1 MKMDV
6 RRACRG
12 WLSALGSAVLLAAC
26 GGGGG
31 GGATPPSDP
40 QAQLQA
46 QGGTCVL
53 STQKAQLRDY
63 MRDWY
68 YFNEQMPDPD
78 PNNFTDIE
86 SYFYS
91 LLYSPANPYVASV
104 PPAHSGPS
112 DLWSFVMD
120 KGSFSSYFDDGADT
134 GFGLSTSF
142 PSDNGGMYY
151 LQIQDVDPASPA
163 YAAGLR
169 RGQHI
174 AYINGQSVI
183 GMKDDT
189 VVAAIYASNA
199 GQLLSLDTWDG
210 GAFKHFDVRA
220 ASYTMTLVQGV
231 SVLTTPSG
239 TQAGY
244 VRLNAFVDSA
254 GRDLMSAL
262 TRFKNAG
269 AVDSLII
276 DLRYDR
282 GGSLKLAAGLV
293 NQIVGA
299 NHEGLVLTQV
309 RFNNKQSK
317 LNDTVRF
324 VAADFAGWRTVY
336 VLTGPDTCSA
346 SEFVIN
352 TLKPYVNVVQIGAT
366 TCGKPFGFEPIVFD
380 APCDQKVFNAE
391 NFETF
396 NANGEGRYYAGLTPT
411 CDAADDLAHEPGTAQ
426 ETLTGM
432 ALSYIDTG
440 RCTTPGGTMMAAQSL
455 RSSAPARTIRHVY
468 PGLRNGMW
476 LTPAR

>member
-1 MKMDV
+1 MPG
-6 RRACRG
+6 RHN
-12 WLSALGSAVLLAAC
+12 LAIREKA
-26 GGGGG
+26 
-31 GGATPPSDP
+31 P

-91 LLYSPANPYVASV
+91 LLYYVRDRSVAS
-104 PPAHSGPS
+104 
-112 DLWSFVMD
+112 DQWSFVMD
-120 KGSFSSYFDDGADT
+120 KGSYSSYFDDGADT
-134 GFGLSTSF
+134 GFGLQTTY
-142 PSDNGGMYY
+142 PEDNPGLY
-151 LQIQDVDPASPA
+151 LQIQNVDPASPA

-169 RGQHI
+169 RGQNI
-174 AYINGQSVI
+174 ANINGRSVI
-183 GMKDDT
+183 GMMGSDVNT
-189 VVAAIYASNA
+189 AIYASNA
-199 GQLLSLDTWDG
+199 GQLLSLDIWEA

-244 VRLNAFVDSA
+244 FRLNAFVDSA
-254 GRDLMSAL
+254 WRDLMSAL
-262 TRFKNAG
+262 TRFKNSG

-282 GGSLKLAAGLV
+282 GGSLNLAAGLV
-293 NQIVGA
+293 NQVVGA
-299 NHEGLVLTQV
+299 NQEGQVMTQV

-317 LNDTVRF
+317 LNETVRF

-366 TCGKPFGFEPIVFD
+366 TCGKPFGFDPMVFD

-411 CDAADDLAHEPGTAQ
+411 CDVADDLAHEPGTAQ
-426 ETLTGM
+426 EALTGV

-440 RCTTPGGTMMAAQSL
+440 RCTIPGGTMMAAQSL

-468 PGLRNGMW
+468 PGFRNSMRW
-476 LTPAR
+476 TSSR